1 MTLYIRFGDLQH
13 FDDLHRGSDYLQDT
27 LTRHSAV
34 KWEIASGEESK
45 VREMLTNRGCNFEI
59 V

>member
-1 MTLYIRFGDLQH
+1 MKLYIRFGDLQR
-13 FDDLHRGSDYLQDT
+13 FDDLHRGSDYLQDA

-34 KWEIASGEESK
+34 KWEIADGEDGK
-45 VREMLTNRGCNFEI
+45 VREILKNRGFNFEI